1 MTSEEQPDAR
11 TEGAEPPHLP
21 VRATTFQV
29 TPLFDTSCPGL
40 TTGEQDRQI
49 KGQAAQVSRK
59 PGAMVATR
67 WSNVGRYQRERRSGT
82 RSAAPRRHVCVSRGP
97 VSTGPACRS
106 AVSRPAGTW
115 AGLAGRTRN
124 EAEPKQLPPDEE
136 THEELSLRALR
147 YQPVT
152 PGAQSEGPTR

>member
-1 MTSEEQPDAR
+1 MTSQEQPDAR
-11 TEGAEPPHLP
+11 TDGAQTPHLP
-21 VRATTFQV
+21 VRATAFRV

-40 TTGEQDRQI
+40 TTGEQHRQI

-67 WSNVGRYQRERRSGT
+67 WSDVVRYQRGRGSGT
-82 RSAAPRRHVCVSRGP
+82 RSAAPRRHVRVSSGP

-136 THEELSLRALR
+136 THEDLSLRALR
-147 YQPVT
+147 DQPVT
-152 PGAQSEGPTR
+152 PKALSEGPSR